1 MDGLS
6 DFKLLIPIKEL
17 SQPCSP
23 DGVSCLPKTHREWK
37 ENPGHLI
44 DFKDF
49 IHFLM
54 TKQPESVDPHFS
66 PIAGNISTRTSTRN
80 VCNMKYTAIVKIE
93 SLKEEFVRIMS
104 LNQIKIPAGFETMR
118 HTVPGGTS
126 PADGMEKNQ
135 EKVHRIFQNVT
146 LADREKIL
154 KFYERDFLLFEYRY
168 SPVTNNIL

>member
-1 MDGLS
+1 
-6 DFKLLIPIKEL
+6 
-17 SQPCSP
+17 
-23 DGVSCLPKTHREWK
+23 
-37 ENPGHLI
+37 
-44 DFKDF
+44 
-49 IHFLM
+49 
-54 TKQPESVDPHFS
+54 
-66 PIAGNISTRTSTRN
+66 
-80 VCNMKYTAIVKIE
+80 
-93 SLKEEFVRIMS
+93 MS

>member
-1 MDGLS
+1 M
-6 DFKLLIPIKEL
+6 
-17 SQPCSP
+17 
-23 DGVSCLPKTHREWK
+23 PKTVRNWK

-49 IHFLM
+49 VHFLM
-54 TKQPESVDPHFS
+54 QKQPESVDPHFS
-66 PIAGNISTRTSTRN
+66 PIAGNISTRTTTRN

-93 SLKEEFVRIMS
+93 SLKEEFGDVMN
-104 LNQIKIPAGFETMR
+104 LNQIEIPAGFDAMR
-118 HTVPGGTS
+118 HTVPGGAS

-135 EKVHRIFQNVT
+135 EKVHQMFQNVT
-146 LADREKIL
+146 SADREKIL

>member
-1 MDGLS
+1 M
-6 DFKLLIPIKEL
+6 
-17 SQPCSP
+17 
-23 DGVSCLPKTHREWK
+23 SCLPKTHREWK

-49 IHFLM
+49 VHFLM

-66 PIAGNISTRTSTRN
+66 PIAGNISTRTSMRN

-93 SLKEEFVRIMS
+93 SLKEEFVDVMS
-104 LNQIKIPAGFETMR
+104 LNKIEIPAGFETMR

-146 LADREKIL
+146 LSDREKIL
-154 KFYERDFLLFEYRY
+154 TFYERDFLLFEYRY